1 MSGSSVVVGIDVGS
15 QYVDVAVLGAQ
26 LGAERFSNDVDGH
39 TALADALA
47 PLKPQLVVMEA
58 TGGYEAAL
66 ACARRA
72 AGRV

>member
-1 MSGSSVVVGIDVGS
+1 MSGSSVVVGIDVAS
-15 QYVDVAVLGAQ
+15 QHVDVVVLGAQ

-39 TALADALA
+39 TALAETLA
-47 PLKPQLVVMEA
+47 WLQPQLVVMKA
-58 TGGYEAAL
+58 TGCYEAAL

>member
-47 PLKPQLVVMEA
+47 PLKPIGSPVRCQSLRSK
-58 TGGYEAAL
+58 TWPPW
-66 ACARRA
+66 
-72 AGRV
+72 